1 MRYIHHITL
10 TTGHLVARPRS
21 EVTDETLAI
30 MVPWLA
36 EAIAIGRPMPIPA
49 ADGYQAL
56 ALVQDGA
63 LVVTVYGPQPEVGRP
78 DPVVTFGVTARSL
91 QAPRLWDLLAAMPG
105 VKPGLTRPDAPW
117 CAVVVHLPL
126 LLRHPAAAGWLG
138 DFEHCTA
145 WAWVTRTS
153 DIQAVT

>member
-1 MRYIHHITL
+1 MYIEHITL
-10 TTGHLVARPRS
+10 NTAHDAPRRRS
-21 EVTDETLAI
+21 EVWEETMAI

-78 DPVVTFGVTARSL
+78 DAVVTLGVAARSR
-91 QAPRLWDLLAAMPG
+91 QAPKLWELLTDMPG
-105 VKPGLTRPDAPW
+105 VKTGLQRPEAPW
-117 CAVVVHLPL
+117 CAVVVHPRLVRHL
-126 LLRHPAAAGWLG
+126 LAAEWLG
-138 DFEHCTA
+138 DFEHCVA
-145 WAWVTRTS
+145 WAWCTRTP
-153 DIQAVT
+153 DIKGV